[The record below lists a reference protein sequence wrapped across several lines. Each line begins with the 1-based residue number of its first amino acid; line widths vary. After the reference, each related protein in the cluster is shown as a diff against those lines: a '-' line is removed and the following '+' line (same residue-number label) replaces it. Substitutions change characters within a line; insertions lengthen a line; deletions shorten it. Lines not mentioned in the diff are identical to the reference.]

1 MNLAYRRKMD
11 ITPEI
16 LSTINELIKELTKL
30 QQEKCN
36 HLCKDKI
43 NIGLT
48 QKSVLLETID
58 NIRGDIL
65 SLYPILNSTELINK
79 LKKDL
84 EPILLDIKI
93 IQSDYWIEK

>member
-1 MNLAYRRKMD
+1 MNLAYRWKMD
-11 ITPEI
+11 ITPVK
-16 LSTINELIKELTKL
+16 N
-30 QQEKCN
+30 
-36 HLCKDKI
+36 KI

-58 NIRGDIL
+58 NIRDDIL

>member
-11 ITPEI
+11 ITPV
-16 LSTINELIKELTKL
+16 
-30 QQEKCN
+30 
-36 HLCKDKI
+36 KDKI

-58 NIRGDIL
+58 NIRSDIL
-65 SLYPILNSTELINK
+65 SLYPILNSTKLINK

>member
-11 ITPEI
+11 ITPV
-16 LSTINELIKELTKL
+16 
-30 QQEKCN
+30 
-36 HLCKDKI
+36 KDKI

>member
-11 ITPEI
+11 ITPE
-16 LSTINELIKELTKL
+16 
-30 QQEKCN
+30 
-36 HLCKDKI
+36 KDKI

>member
-11 ITPEI
+11 ITPEK
-16 LSTINELIKELTKL
+16 N
-30 QQEKCN
+30 
-36 HLCKDKI
+36 KI

>member
-11 ITPEI
+11 ITPVK
-16 LSTINELIKELTKL
+16 N
-30 QQEKCN
+30 
-36 HLCKDKI
+36 KI

-58 NIRGDIL
+58 NIRSDIL

>member
-1 MNLAYRRKMD
+1 MD
-11 ITPEI
+11 ITPV
-16 LSTINELIKELTKL
+16 
-30 QQEKCN
+30 
-36 HLCKDKI
+36 KDKI

-65 SLYPILNSTELINK
+65 NLYPILNSTELINK

>member
-11 ITPEI
+11 ITPVK
-16 LSTINELIKELTKL
+16 N
-30 QQEKCN
+30 
-36 HLCKDKI
+36 KI

-58 NIRGDIL
+58 NIRDDIL

>member
-16 LSTINELIKELTKL
+16 LSTISELLKELTKL
-30 QQEKCN
+30 RQEKCN
-36 HLCKDKI
+36 HLYKDKI

-65 SLYPILNSTELINK
+65 NLYPILNSTELINK

>member
-16 LSTINELIKELTKL
+16 LSTISELIKELTKL

-36 HLCKDKI
+36 HKI

>member
-11 ITPEI
+11 ITPVK
-16 LSTINELIKELTKL
+16 N
-30 QQEKCN
+30 
-36 HLCKDKI
+36 KI

-58 NIRGDIL
+58 NIRSDIL
-65 SLYPILNSTELINK
+65 NLYPILNSTELINK

>member
-11 ITPEI
+11 ITPV
-16 LSTINELIKELTKL
+16 
-30 QQEKCN
+30 
-36 HLCKDKI
+36 KDKI

-65 SLYPILNSTELINK
+65 NLYPILNSTELINK

>member
-11 ITPEI
+11 ITPVK
-16 LSTINELIKELTKL
+16 N
-30 QQEKCN
+30 
-36 HLCKDKI
+36 KI

-58 NIRGDIL
+58 NIRNDIL

>member
-11 ITPEI
+11 ITPVK
-16 LSTINELIKELTKL
+16 N
-30 QQEKCN
+30 
-36 HLCKDKI
+36 KI

-58 NIRGDIL
+58 NIRSDIL
-65 SLYPILNSTELINK
+65 SLCPILNSTKLINK

>member
-11 ITPEI
+11 ITPE
-16 LSTINELIKELTKL
+16 
-30 QQEKCN
+30 
-36 HLCKDKI
+36 KDKI

-93 IQSDYWIEK
+93 IQSDYWVEK

>member
-11 ITPEI
+11 ITPV
-16 LSTINELIKELTKL
+16 
-30 QQEKCN
+30 
-36 HLCKDKI
+36 KDKI

-58 NIRGDIL
+58 NIRSDIL

-93 IQSDYWIEK
+93 IQSDYWIKK

>member
-1 MNLAYRRKMD
+1 MD
-11 ITPEI
+11 ITPV
-16 LSTINELIKELTKL
+16 
-30 QQEKCN
+30 
-36 HLCKDKI
+36 KDKI

-58 NIRGDIL
+58 NIRDDIL

>member
-11 ITPEI
+11 ITPVK
-16 LSTINELIKELTKL
+16 N
-30 QQEKCN
+30 
-36 HLCKDKI
+36 KI

-65 SLYPILNSTELINK
+65 NLYPILNSTELINK

>member
-1 MNLAYRRKMD
+1 MD
-11 ITPEI
+11 ITPV
-16 LSTINELIKELTKL
+16 
-30 QQEKCN
+30 
-36 HLCKDKI
+36 KDKI

>member
-11 ITPEI
+11 ITPE
-16 LSTINELIKELTKL
+16 
-30 QQEKCN
+30 
-36 HLCKDKI
+36 KDKI

-58 NIRGDIL
+58 NIRSDIL
-65 SLYPILNSTELINK
+65 NLYPILNSTELINK

>member
-16 LSTINELIKELTKL
+16 LSTISELVKELTKL
-30 QQEKCN
+30 QQKKYN

-65 SLYPILNSTELINK
+65 NLYPILNSTELINK

-84 EPILLDIKI
+84 EPIKI

>member
-16 LSTINELIKELTKL
+16 LSTISELIKELTKL

-36 HLCKDKI
+36 HLYKDKI

-65 SLYPILNSTELINK
+65 NLYPILNSTELINK

>member
-1 MNLAYRRKMD
+1 MD
-11 ITPEI
+11 ITPV
-16 LSTINELIKELTKL
+16 
-30 QQEKCN
+30 
-36 HLCKDKI
+36 KDKI

-58 NIRGDIL
+58 NIRSDIL

>member
-1 MNLAYRRKMD
+1 MD
-11 ITPEI
+11 ITPV
-16 LSTINELIKELTKL
+16 
-30 QQEKCN
+30 
-36 HLCKDKI
+36 KDKI

-58 NIRGDIL
+58 NIRSDIL
-65 SLYPILNSTELINK
+65 NLYPILNSTELINK

-93 IQSDYWIEK
+93 IQSDYWIEKKIKA

>member
-11 ITPEI
+11 ITPVK
-16 LSTINELIKELTKL
+16 N
-30 QQEKCN
+30 
-36 HLCKDKI
+36 KI

-65 SLYPILNSTELINK
+65 NLYPILNSTKLINK

>member
-11 ITPEI
+11 ITPVK
-16 LSTINELIKELTKL
+16 N
-30 QQEKCN
+30 
-36 HLCKDKI
+36 KI

-65 SLYPILNSTELINK
+65 NLYPILNSTELINK

-93 IQSDYWIEK
+93 IQSDYWVEK

>member
-11 ITPEI
+11 ITPV
-16 LSTINELIKELTKL
+16 
-30 QQEKCN
+30 
-36 HLCKDKI
+36 KDKI

-58 NIRGDIL
+58 NIRSDIL

>member
-11 ITPEI
+11 ITPVK
-16 LSTINELIKELTKL
+16 N
-30 QQEKCN
+30 
-36 HLCKDKI
+36 KI